1 MTTIE
6 SGKRTECEGAELYY
20 KVSDDKS
27 TRLSDSIVD
36 QNKTY
41 HQSNNDF
48 TTSKDRKSTR
58 LNSSHRSLSRMPSSA

>member
-48 TTSKDRKSTR
+48 TTSKE
-58 LNSSHRSLSRMPSSA
+58 LLVALHGMISLVDKNDK